1 MNLAILLAL
10 STKGE
15 AILTITG
22 MLTGATIIGFATA
35 WLISKSKYVHQIKTW
50 AFKNEKLQ
58 SQLSKEKG
66 ENVLLRKSVEENRLT
81 ILKHNKEKLDAER
94 LLVIARRQ
102 DRLNY
107 DSFGTATKEERDDLQ
122 MISGIGPFIEEKLHE
137 FKIYTFR
144 QISRFTVKDI
154 ETMDEVITFFHGRIS
169 RDEWVAQANELVQ
182 IKDNRLAMLGR
193 IKDRRSKIEYDRIG
207 IATKAQADDLSD
219 ICGIGGWISE
229 KLNALDIHTFLQIS
243 KFTKEDEHN
252 ITEAIEYFHG
262 RIERDE
268 WIPQAKEMVRL
279 KGKKMDLLKRI
290 SDRKANIGFN
300 GVGTA
305 HKHEAHNLTLING
318 IGLWIEERLN
328 ALGIFTIGQISNLTA
343 EDVNT
348 LNEIL
353 EIPADRIKNDG
364 WVAQAKGLLKQTEVL
379 A

>member
-1 MNLAILLAL
+1 MNLALLLAL

-15 AILTITG
+15 ATLTIIG
-22 MLTGATIIGFATA
+22 MLTGAAIIGYGTA
-35 WLISKSKYVHQIKTW
+35 WLITKSKYNHQMKTL
-50 AFKNEKLQ
+50 AFKNRELQ
-58 SQLSKEKG
+58 FHLSKVKEKY
-66 ENVLLRKSVEENRLT
+66 VLLRKSVEERRIALLNQ
-81 ILKHNKEKLDAER
+81 NKRKVDAER
-94 LLVIARRQ
+94 HLIIARSK

-107 DSFGTATKEERDDLQ
+107 NSFGTATKEERDDLK
-122 MISGIGPFIEEKLHE
+122 MISGIGPYIEEKLHE

-144 QISRFTVKDI
+144 QISRFTIKDI
-154 ETMDEVITFFHGRIS
+154 ETMDKDIIFFHGRIS

-193 IKDRRSKIEYDRIG
+193 IKGRRSKIEYDRIG
-207 IATKAQADDLSD
+207 VATKAQADDLTD
-219 ICGIGGWISE
+219 ICGIGGWINE

-268 WIPQAKEMVRL
+268 WIHQAKEMVRL
-279 KGKKMDLLKRI
+279 KGKKIDLLKRI
-290 SDRKANIGFN
+290 SDRKANIAFN
-300 GVGTA
+300 GLGTA

-328 ALGIFTIGQISNLTA
+328 ALGIFTIGQISNLTV

-348 LNEIL
+348 LTEIL
-353 EIPADRIKNDG
+353 EIPAGRIKNDE